1 MPLRTNLGRRSAA
14 RNDNAVNVVANF
26 SYRALT
32 GTGELVSG
40 TISAMSAAEVAERVQ
55 SLGLVP
61 IDNAT
66 EQRTAESG
74 EKFWQF
80 SRPRAEDVTVF
91 TRDLALLLR
100 AGARINDALELLSTD
115 IDIGR
120 LRPQVAK
127 IKAAVLAG
135 ESFTEAISHHP
146 SIFPPI
152 YVSLIRV
159 GEASGTLDHVL
170 EALATERTR
179 AEALRRRLLDAV
191 GYPAFVFLAACTVLT
206 FFLFFVLPK
215 FGAVLR
221 DFGAKL
227 DPIVVA
233 LLNLSDFVL
242 AHGKLIGVALI
253 VFLVVGWVL
262 LRQSK
267 VRHAVVGGIS
277 RLPLVRTV
285 FVFYRTALFCRNL
298 SVLLGSGVNLTMT
311 LRILADMM
319 ASSGQGAAWSR
330 IVERVRHGSRF
341 SDALADSAV
350 IPAIAVRML
359 RLGDETGQ
367 LPVLAGRV
375 AEFYEAKLQR
385 SVDRVVAIAGPAA
398 IITISLV
405 VGSLIVSVMTA
416 LLSVSQTVS

>member
-1 MPLRTNLGRRSAA
+1 MADFR
-14 RNDNAVNVVANF
+14 
-26 SYRALT
+26 YRALT
-32 GTGELVSG
+32 GNGELVSG
-40 TISAMSAAEVAERVQ
+40 TISALNAAEVAERVQ

-61 IDNAT
+61 IDHAA
-66 EQRTAESG
+66 EQRSADAAK
-74 EKFWQF
+74 KFWQF
-80 SRPRAEDVTVF
+80 SQPRPEDVTVF

-170 EALATERTR
+170 EALALERTR
-179 AEALRRRLLDAV
+179 SEALRRRLLDAI
-191 GYPAFVFLAACTVLT
+191 GYPAFVLFAACSVLT

-233 LLNLSDFVL
+233 LLNLSDFAL
-242 AHGKLIGVALI
+242 AHGRGIAIGC
-253 VFLVVGWVL
+253 LVMLVLAWVL
-262 LRQSK
+262 LRQPK
-267 VRHAVVGGIS
+267 VRRAAIGRLS
-277 RLPLVRTV
+277 RLPLIRSV
-285 FVFYRTALFCRNL
+285 FTFYRTALFCRNL
-298 SVLLGSGVNLTMT
+298 SVLLGSGVTLTMT

-319 ASSGQGAAWSR
+319 ASGGQEAAWAK

-341 SDALADSAV
+341 SDALADAAV

-398 IITISLV
+398 IIIISIV

-416 LLSVSQTVS
+416 LLSVSQTIT